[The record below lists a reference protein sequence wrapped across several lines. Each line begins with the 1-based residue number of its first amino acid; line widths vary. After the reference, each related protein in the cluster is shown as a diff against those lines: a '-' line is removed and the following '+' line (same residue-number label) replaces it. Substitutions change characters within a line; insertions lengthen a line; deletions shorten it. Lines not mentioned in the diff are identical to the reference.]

1 MAPVSFLQH
10 FDQNYNKLLF
20 TFSLSSQWR
29 QWPRYFSLEPKLL
42 WTLSYVSFKIRSIT
56 HPQKLA
62 RVKYAVGTGE
72 FDWLLQVIWR
82 ITKRLTNNIWSTD
95 RFKIWETLTS
105 LLYVYQNKLVLSTQ
119 TWGLKTL
126 KCEPSSSRR
135 LFDVK
140 TDQLLSPTHS
150 SKTSRALFLFPRKG
164 GLFLCSVLA

>member
-95 RFKIWETLTS
+95 RFTICKTLTS
-105 LLYVYQNKLVLSTQ
+105 LHIYVNKFVSSTQ
-119 TWGLKTL
+119 IQGLKTRA
-126 KCEPSSSRR
+126 SSN
-135 LFDVK
+135 K
-140 TDQLLSPTHS
+140 S
-150 SKTSRALFLFPRKG
+150 SLYALI
-164 GLFLCSVLA
+164 